1 MLSLI
6 LLFKKECTLY
16 ILRQFSYSKE
26 GYRDLTLVLLKS
38 KSIHHYLVVATVR
51 AGSRGGCATIVL
63 QIQVSFEAYNPPC
76 SSSQAKGPSI
86 KDVGN

>member
-6 LLFKKECTLY
+6 LLFKKECMY
-16 ILRQFSYSKE
+16 IDSSLIQKK
-26 GYRDLTLVLLKS
+26 GMYRDLTLVLLKS